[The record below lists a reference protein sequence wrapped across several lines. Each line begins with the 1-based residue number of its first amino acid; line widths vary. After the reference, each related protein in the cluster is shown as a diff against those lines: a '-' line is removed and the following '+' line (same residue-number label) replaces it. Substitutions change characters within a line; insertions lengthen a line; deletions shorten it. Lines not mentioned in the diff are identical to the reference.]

1 MSADRWGWIGTGAIG
16 APMAQRVLQ
25 AGHVLALW
33 NRTAARADTLV
44 AQGAVRAES
53 PATLAAACDVIALC
67 VTDAAALQAVVFGAQ
82 GVAAGARPGLVL
94 VDHSTVHPQV
104 ARELAARLA
113 AQGVAWVDA
122 PVSGGPAGARDG
134 RLAVFAGGD
143 AAALRRAE
151 PLLRCYAAR
160 ITHLGGP
167 GSGQAAKAC
176 NQMLSFG
183 TAAMLAEALNL
194 ARRLGLDVSR
204 LPEALQG
211 GFADSAVLRHYAPAM
226 LSGRY
231 QGSTLNAV
239 KDMDIALDLGRES
252 GTPLPMAGVLASL
265 YRLLV
270 QQGHTDLG
278 MAGVMRL
285 YADGPLAA
293 GPGENRADAA
303 GRMVEP

>member
-1 MSADRWGWIGTGAIG
+1 
-16 APMAQRVLQ
+16 MAGRVLQ
-25 AGHVLALW
+25 AGHALALW
-33 NRTAARADTLV
+33 NRTPQRADALVAMGAARADT
-44 AQGAVRAES
+44 
-53 PATLAAACDVIALC
+53 PAALAATADVIGLC
-67 VTDAAALQAVVFGAQ
+67 VTDAAALHEVVFGAQ
-82 GVAAGARPGLVL
+82 GVAAGLRSGLVL

-113 AQGVAWVDA
+113 PLGAAWVDA
-122 PVSGGPAGARDG
+122 PVSGGPAGAREG

-143 AAALRRAE
+143 AAALARAE
-151 PLLRCYAAR
+151 PLLRCYAGR

-167 GSGQAAKAC
+167 GSGQAAKIC
-176 NQMLSFG
+176 NQMVSFG

-194 ARRLGLDVSR
+194 ATRLGLDVAR
-204 LPEALQG
+204 LPEAMQG

-252 GTPLPMAGVLASL
+252 GAPLPMAGVLASL

-270 QQGHTDLG
+270 QQGHTELG
-278 MAGVMRL
+278 MAGVLRL
-285 YADGPLAA
+285 YAEGPLT
-293 GPGENRADAA
+293 GGGKDDA
-303 GRMVEP
+303 